1 MLRVLGSPHRFCD
14 GLTRRDAL
22 TVGASTVLG
31 ASFSLPNLLASEKA
45 RSAAG
50 KPSGAAK
57 NVIVIYLHG
66 GAPTQD
72 MWDLKPNA
80 PVEIRGEF
88 KPIPTNVPGIQI
100 SEHMPKSAKWA
111 HKLAI
116 LRSVNHKAGCHN
128 TLPSFTGSEQPVDV
142 NELIPRE
149 TYPPGMGA
157 VVESLKPSG
166 TDLPHYAAVPTVLGW
181 GFGLDRP
188 GPHGGFLGKKCDP
201 LWSIADPKIDPKPPT
216 GRRPM
221 WLGEPKLADA
231 TLAADMTIDRL
242 DNRRSLLQQLDR
254 EHRRVQASGAAAQYD
269 STRQKAFGLLTAS
282 KLKTAF
288 DLSAESPR
296 MKDRYGHHLFGN
308 SALVARRLIEAGV
321 RFVDLYWDGYS
332 SRVPTQL
339 DPYWDTH
346 SKNFEQLKLV
356 NLPYLDQTF
365 AALLSDL
372 DDRGLLDVTL
382 VVMMSDMGRTPRVNG
397 AAGRDHWTFCYSV
410 VFAGAGVKGGTIC
423 GASDAHAAYVKDRPI
438 RPADICT
445 TVYHLLGIDPDTP
458 VYDKANR
465 PVAINQG
472 GDVIREIVA

>member
-1 MLRVLGSPHRFCD
+1 MLRVLGNPRRFCD
-14 GLTRRDAL
+14 GITRREAL
-22 TVGASTVLG
+22 TVGASNILG
-31 ASFSLPNLLASEKA
+31 TGFTLSNILAAESRAAS
-45 RSAAG
+45 AG
-50 KPSGAAK
+50 KVSASAK

-88 KPIPTNVPGIQI
+88 KPIPTNVTSIQI
-100 SEHMPKSAKWA
+100 CEHLPKTANWM
-111 HKLAI
+111 HKAAI

-149 TYPPGMGA
+149 NYPPGMGA
-157 VVESLKPSG
+157 VCESLKPAG
-166 TDLPHYAAVPTVLGW
+166 TDLPHYVALPTVLGW
-181 GFGLDRP
+181 GFALDRP

-201 LWSIADPKIDPKPPT
+201 LWSVADPRIDPKPPA

-221 WLGEPKLADA
+221 WLGAPRLADA

-242 DNRRSLLQQLDR
+242 DNRHSLLQQLDR
-254 EHRRVQASGAAAQYD
+254 EQRRIESSGTTAQYGQ
-269 STRQKAFGLLTAS
+269 TRQKAFGLLTTS
-282 KLKTAF
+282 KLKSAF
-288 DLSAESPR
+288 DLDRESPKV
-296 MKDRYGHHLFGN
+296 KDRYGRHLFGN

-332 SRVPTQL
+332 SRVPTNL

-346 SKNFEQLKLV
+346 SKNFEQMKMV
-356 NLPYLDQTF
+356 NLPYLDQTYS
-365 AALLSDL
+365 ALLSDL
-372 DDRGLLDVTL
+372 YDRGLLNETL
-382 VVMMSDMGRTPRVNG
+382 VVMMSDMGRTPRVNS

-410 VFAGAGVKGGTIC
+410 VFAGAGVRGGTVC
-423 GASDAHAAYVKDRPI
+423 GASDSQAAYVKDRPI
-438 RPADICT
+438 RPADICST
-445 TVYHLLGIDPDTP
+445 IYHLMGIDPDMP

-472 GDVIREIVA
+472 GQVIQEIVA

>member
-1 MLRVLGSPHRFCD
+1 MLRILGNPRRFCD
-14 GLTRRDAL
+14 GITRRESF
-22 TVGASTVLG
+22 TVGASTLLG
-31 ASFSLPNLLASEKA
+31 SAFTLPNLLAAEKRRTEA
-45 RSAAG
+45 KQPSAI
-50 KPSGAAK
+50 AK

-80 PVEIRGEF
+80 AVEIRGEF
-88 KPIPTNVPGIQI
+88 KPIPTRVPGIQI
-100 SEHMPKSAKWA
+100 CEHMPKTAQWM
-111 HKLAI
+111 HKAAI

-157 VVESLKPSG
+157 VCESLKPAG
-166 TDLPHYAAVPTVLGW
+166 TDLPHYVALPTVLGW
-181 GFGLDRP
+181 GFGIDRP

-201 LWSIADPKIDPKPPT
+201 LWSIATPRIDPKAPT

-221 WLGEPKLADA
+221 WLGEPQLADA
-231 TLAADMTIDRL
+231 TLTADVTIDRL

-254 EHRRVQASGAAAQYD
+254 EQRRIESAGTLAQYD
-269 STRQKAFGLLTAS
+269 QTRQRAFGLLTAS

-288 DLSAESPR
+288 DLNQESPKL
-296 MKDRYGHHLFGN
+296 KDRYGHHLFGN
-308 SALVARRLIEAGV
+308 SAIVARRLIEAGV
-321 RFVDLYWDGYS
+321 RFVDLYWDGYQ
-332 SRVPTQL
+332 SRFPTNM

-346 SKNFEQLKLV
+346 SQNFEQLKRV
-356 NLPYLDQTF
+356 NLPYLDQTY

-372 DDRGLLDVTL
+372 DDRGLLDETL

-397 AAGRDHWTFCYSV
+397 NAGRDHWTFCYSV
-410 VFAGAGVKGGTIC
+410 VFAGAGVKGGTVC
-423 GASDAHAAYVKDRPI
+423 GQSDAQAAYVKDRPI

-445 TVYHLLGIDPDTP
+445 TVYHLMGIDPDMP

-465 PVAINQG
+465 PIAINQG
-472 GDVIREIVA
+472 GHVIHEILA